1 MAVVG
6 GLASQPLITQGLNH
20 AQTSEL
26 GRLSSGRGGLPHGH
40 DIVDRRKGGPK
51 EEIGMDVDPSNVDE
65 FLKKQTPN
73 LLKRLSAAT

>member
-26 GRLSSGRGGLPHGH
+26 GRLSKGRGGLTHGNGLI
-40 DIVDRRKGGPK
+40 DQVNDR
-51 EEIGMDVDPSNVDE
+51 SNGITMALVHRIRANS
-65 FLKKQTPN
+65 LRNKHPTC
-73 LLKRLSAAT
+73 

>member
-26 GRLSSGRGGLPHGH
+26 GRLSKGRGGLPHGNGLI
-40 DIVDRRKGGPK
+40 DQGNWPEGDNDGLG
-51 EEIGMDVDPSNVDE
+51 PSNSDE